1 MEEKEFLII
10 ETRKLINI
18 LINYG
23 NVLVPHIGGQKETFA
38 QDKLIY
44 VVNRLKNEF
53 NLTEEQIDEK
63 VFI

>member
-23 NVLVPHIGGQKETFA
+23 NVLVPTIGGQKETFA

>member
-23 NVLVPHIGGQKETFA
+23 NVLVPPIVGQKETFA